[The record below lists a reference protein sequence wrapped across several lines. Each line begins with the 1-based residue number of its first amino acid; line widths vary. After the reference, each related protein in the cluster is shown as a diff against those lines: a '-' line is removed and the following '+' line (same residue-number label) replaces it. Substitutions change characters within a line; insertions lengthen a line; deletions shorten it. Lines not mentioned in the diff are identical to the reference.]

1 MADIPGA
8 IALFISIAAFAF
20 SLLSYALQRA
30 KDRRDLFLNLH
41 QTLIEPELQEGR
53 RRLHV
58 LDESR
63 LGTIQDE
70 DLDGYQQ
77 INRSLAM
84 FDVFAMYVNRRY
96 ISEELALEEW
106 GDVLART
113 WTKAEPF
120 IEARYARSGHRP
132 WPHLRALGPRA
143 VAWAKAHGAG
153 G

>member
-1 MADIPGA
+1 MSDITGA
-8 IALFISIAAFAF
+8 IALVISIAAFGF
-20 SLLSYALQRA
+20 TLLSFALQRA
-30 KDRRDLFLNLH
+30 KDRRDLFLSMH
-41 QTLIEPELQEGR
+41 RALIEPDLQEGR
-53 RRLHV
+53 RRLNA

-63 LGTIQDE
+63 LGSIQDD

-84 FDVFAMYVNRRY
+84 FDIFAMYVNRRY

-120 IEARYARSGHRP
+120 IEARGERFGHRP
-132 WPHLRALGPRA
+132 WPHLRAFGPRA
-143 VAWAKAHGAG
+143 AAWAAKHRATA
-153 G
+153 